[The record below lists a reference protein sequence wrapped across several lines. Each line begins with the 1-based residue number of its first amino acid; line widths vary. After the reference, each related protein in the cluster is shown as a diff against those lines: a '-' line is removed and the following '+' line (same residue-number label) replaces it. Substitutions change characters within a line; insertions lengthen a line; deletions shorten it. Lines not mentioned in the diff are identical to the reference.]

1 MQLQHFFL
9 RCQDEGFCFAGFLP
23 KTKSQILEIL
33 KKSQRSDL
41 VFYDSPNRIIN
52 TLKILSEA
60 YPDAKVA
67 VGRELTKV
75 FEEIKTGNVHDV
87 IRYFED
93 NVMKGEIVAMVY
105 RSNISRNDI
114 DLDEK
119 IDILKSK
126 NFKAKEI
133 STIISS
139 LFNINKNEVYQR
151 VLER

>member
-1 MQLQHFFL
+1 MMLS
-9 RCQDEGFCFAGFLP
+9 G
-23 KTKSQILEIL
+23 IL
-33 KKSQRSDL
+33 K
-41 VFYDSPNRIIN
+41 I
-52 TLKILSEA
+52 
-60 YPDAKVA
+60 
-67 VGRELTKV
+67 
-75 FEEIKTGNVHDV
+75 
-87 IRYFED
+87 
-93 NVMKGEIVAMVY
+93 MVY

>member
-1 MQLQHFFL
+1 M
-9 RCQDEGFCFAGFLP
+9 
-23 KTKSQILEIL
+23 
-33 KKSQRSDL
+33 
-41 VFYDSPNRIIN
+41 N

-105 RSNISRNDI
+105 RGNISRSDI

-139 LFNINKNEVYQR
+139 LFDISKNEVYQR

>member
-1 MQLQHFFL
+1 
-9 RCQDEGFCFAGFLP
+9 
-23 KTKSQILEIL
+23 
-33 KKSQRSDL
+33 
-41 VFYDSPNRIIN
+41 
-52 TLKILSEA
+52 
-60 YPDAKVA
+60 
-67 VGRELTKV
+67 
-75 FEEIKTGNVHDV
+75 
-87 IRYFED
+87 
-93 NVMKGEIVAMVY
+93 MKGEIVAMVY